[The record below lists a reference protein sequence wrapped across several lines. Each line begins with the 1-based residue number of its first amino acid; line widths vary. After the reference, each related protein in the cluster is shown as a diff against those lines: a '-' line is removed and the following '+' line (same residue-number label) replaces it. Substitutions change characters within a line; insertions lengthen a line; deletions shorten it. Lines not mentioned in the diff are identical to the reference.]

1 MKRSILTAIATLILA
16 TSLQAKYKDD
26 KIAKDDIPRNEKKL
40 WMKIDETQQ
49 KLESSLLSG
58 DQRFLDQLELARKKV
73 ADIMLTAED
82 EKKNRA
88 AVKDLPKGWYF
99 WKRVIAQVEIDDV
112 NEYNLNAALGQ
123 RAPEPREE
131 REERSQFAPAS
142 AYQVQ
147 QPQPVQVVVQQ
158 LSRLCTTTGLRSAAT
173 TLCAARLSAIPATDT
188 GSSDGA
194 LPTTGCACRILP
206 PLRSRTGLSGFRNH
220 SVKTRQWPLG
230 LRKGYQ
236 ESSRLLPRQQ
246 RTKRGSKRLQRRRWA
261 SVDKSA
267 RSWRPAPFQRQSGL
281 AAVIICALSG
291 DQCKAV
297 CEE

>member
-1 MKRSILTAIATLILA
+1 MKRSILTAIATLLLA

-40 WMKIDETQQ
+40 WMKIDETQE

-88 AVKDLPKGWYF
+88 AVKQLPRAWNF

-131 REERSQFAPAS
+131 REEHSQFVPA
-142 AYQVQ
+142 ATY
-147 QPQPVQVVVQQ
+147 QPQPVQVVVNNYQGYAQQ
-158 LSRLCTTTGLRSAAT
+158 PMPQQQAHAPQQAYASLVYPQYPQPTQGFQMEHYQQSAPPPGSHHLYEAGRAYQVFGITPSRPVNGHLVYEKATKNHPGYYHGTAERSA
-173 TLCAARLSAIPATDT
+173 PV
-188 GSSDGA
+188 
-194 LPTTGCACRILP
+194 P
-206 PLRSRTGLSGFRNH
+206 
-220 SVKTRQWPLG
+220 
-230 LRKGYQ
+230 
-236 ESSRLLPRQQ
+236 
-246 RTKRGSKRLQRRRWA
+246 RGSGGRR
-261 SVDKSA
+261 
-267 RSWRPAPFQRQSGL
+267 
-281 AAVIICALSG
+281 
-291 DQCKAV
+291 
-297 CEE
+297 

>member
-1 MKRSILTAIATLILA
+1 MKRSILTALATLILA

-40 WMKIDETQQ
+40 WMKIDETQE

-88 AVKDLPKGWYF
+88 AVKHLPRAWNF

-131 REERSQFAPAS
+131 QEQHSQFVPAKRLS
-142 AYQVQ
+142 TTTATRSSRC
-147 QPQPVQVVVQQ
+147 QQ
-158 LSRLCTTTGLRSAAT
+158 LPRLRTTTGLRSAAT
-173 TLCAARLSAIPATDT
+173 SLCAARLPAISATDT
-188 GSSDGA
+188 GSSDGT
-194 LPTTGCACRILP
+194 LSTTGSASRRLP
-206 PLRSRTGLSGFRNH
+206 PLRSGTGLSGFRNH
-220 SVKTRQWPLG
+220 AVKT
-230 LRKGYQ
+230 
-236 ESSRLLPRQQ
+236 
-246 RTKRGSKRLQRRRWA
+246 
-261 SVDKSA
+261 
-267 RSWRPAPFQRQSGL
+267 
-281 AAVIICALSG
+281 C
-291 DQCKAV
+291 
-297 CEE
+297 